1 MAQITTNLKV
11 LLLNAEN
18 LFLLSDDELNP
29 DHLKLDEARWKRL
42 STSVYDNKSLLKTK
56 ALASV
61 ILEENPDL
69 ILFCEIGG
77 LESLKNF
84 NRLFLNDGYS
94 AALVEGNSDRNIDI
108 GYLVRKNI
116 GFYFDLVSNKT
127 RPINYLYPHERVGLE
142 QESFPGMGKNP
153 PTSHKFSRDAAELHL
168 FLNSRDNPFLVLVLT
183 HLKSRLDPDGI
194 DPSGFERRQA
204 ELRTLIEIYGEL
216 EARFENKVPIMVA
229 GDFNGQAGKN
239 ITDLEFS
246 ELYKRTRLED
256 VCELASLPTDQRA
269 TYYQVSRGHKVDGRQ
284 LDYCFLSPA
293 LAPHLKKDSVRVYR
307 YKDHLG
313 IPMDPPTTLDAK
325 LLLPSD
331 HYPLVF
337 ELQNLPVY

>member
-18 LFLLSDDELNP
+18 LFLLSDEQLHA
-29 DHLKLDEARWKRL
+29 DHLKLDESRWQRL

-56 ALASV
+56 ALARV
-61 ILEENPDL
+61 ILEEDPDL
-69 ILFCEIGG
+69 VLFCEIGG

-84 NRLFLNDGYS
+84 NRLFLNDTYS

-108 GYLVRKNI
+108 GYLVRRNV

-127 RPINYLYPHERVGLE
+127 RLINFLYPHERVGLQ
-142 QESFPGMGKNP
+142 QESFPGLGKT
-153 PTSHKFSRDAAELHL
+153 PTSHRFSRDAAELHL
-168 FLNSRDNPFLVLVLT
+168 FLNSRENPFLVLVLT

-194 DPSGFERRQA
+194 DPHGFERRQA
-204 ELRTLIEIYGEL
+204 ELRTLIEIYEEL
-216 EARFENKVPIMVA
+216 ETRFDRKTPIVVA
-229 GDFNGQAGKN
+229 GDFNGHAGKN
-239 ITDLEFS
+239 ITDLEFA
-246 ELYKRTRLED
+246 ELYRRTRLED
-256 VCELASLPTDQRA
+256 VCELAQLPTDQRA

-293 LAPHLKKDSVRVYR
+293 LAPYLKKDSVRVYR

-337 ELQNLPVY
+337 ELQGLPVF